1 MERLIKPM
9 VQRDLARKMVFLT
22 GPRQAGKTTLAQ
34 MIADQCPDAQL
45 FNWDV
50 LADRRVMLAQ
60 SWVPTASLLVF
71 DELHKMKDWRP
82 WLKACM
88 TGERKANRFWSR
100 AARG

>member
-34 MIADQCPDAQL
+34 MIAGQFPDAQLLNCSTAQL

-71 DELHKMKDWRP
+71 DELHKASRP
-82 WLKACM
+82 
-88 TGERKANRFWSR
+88 T
-100 AARG
+100 